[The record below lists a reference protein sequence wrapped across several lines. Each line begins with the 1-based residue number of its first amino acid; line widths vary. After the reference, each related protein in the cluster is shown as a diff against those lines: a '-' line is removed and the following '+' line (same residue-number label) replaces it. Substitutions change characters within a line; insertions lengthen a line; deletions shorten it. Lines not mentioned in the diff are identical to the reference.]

1 MSATA
6 TSNEKFVEAL
16 NLLEQA
22 AREKKADIQS
32 LVENKYAALKDVI
45 LEKERSIRSQVQDIS
60 KRTIIGVKE
69 AAQTGEQKAVELAK
83 VVDESVHE
91 TPWFYIGGVAVA
103 ALLLGFVLG
112 KKS

>member
-1 MSATA
+1 MSGNA

-22 AREKKADIQS
+22 AKEKKFEIQS
-32 LVENKYAALKDVI
+32 LVENKYATLKDVI
-45 LEKERSIRSQVQDIS
+45 LEKERSIRGQLQDIS
-60 KRTIIGVKE
+60 KRAITGVKE
-69 AAQTGEQKAVELAK
+69 VAQTGEEKATELAK

-91 TPWFYIGGVAVA
+91 TPWPYIGGVAVV

>member
-1 MSATA
+1 MSGTG

-22 AREKKADIQS
+22 AKEKKADIQG
-32 LVENKYAALKDVI
+32 LVENKFTALKDVL
-45 LEKERSIRSQVQDIS
+45 LEKERSVRSQLQDIS
-60 KRTIIGVKE
+60 KRAITGAKE
-69 AAQTGEQKAVELAK
+69 AAQTGEKKAAEIAK
-83 VVDESVHE
+83 VVDENVHE
-91 TPWFYIGGVAVA
+91 TPWPYIGGVAVV

>member
-1 MSATA
+1 MSAAT

-22 AREKKADIQS
+22 AKEKKTDIQN
-32 LVENKYAALKDVI
+32 LVENKFTALKDVL
-45 LEKERSIRSQVQDIS
+45 LEKERSVRSQLQDIS
-60 KRTIIGVKE
+60 KRAITGAKE
-69 AAQTGEQKAVELAK
+69 AAQTGEKKAEELAK
-83 VVDESVHE
+83 VVDESVHDS
-91 TPWFYIGGVAVA
+91 PWVYIGGVAVV